1 MCLLFCNQYLYADRH
16 EENANNTIYA
26 AGVSVSA
33 GGQAILSVCMKND
46 VDIAGFEFEIDLPKG
61 VTVNHTTD
69 EFGTMSAT
77 AALSTKRT
85 STARHTFSAVF
96 TDESNYSHVKVLC
109 YSNTA
114 LSFTGND
121 GEIATF
127 TLDIDPSLEN
137 GDYEINFNRIVIS
150 NATDTYATE
159 NVKSVLSVE
168 EIAPNYNEEYAVTI
182 APFTVDANKDYDKD
196 IENTTDNKIVVFKMK
211 NSSVV
216 SKVEFDVE
224 LAEGIRFG
232 QYSQQVN
239 VGTNKKPIWETK
251 YYDDPY
257 FAGDY
262 VSEDDFPEVD
272 DNEDGSKHFIAEN
285 DFKVTDNCADIIKIA
300 ITTEEL
306 EEGVYPILIK
316 NIVVTLA
323 DETPISNIAPY
334 STEIYVGSPKA
345 TPTNGVVTFSGDYSD
360 EDMAVMMLSA
370 IPTGDATVATVDLSG
385 VTALP
390 AGKKITTANPNAL
403 IVTSTNLGLANKE
416 NVVIGNTCENLA
428 LTDKND
434 FVTDKK
440 FTAINATYTRE
451 MSNKWGTI
459 CLPYAVQS
467 NEQIAYYNIVGVEND
482 ILILEKYDI
491 LPANTPALV
500 QKASGNTIVCEANNV
515 KVGGLISDVTGNVTM
530 KGSFA
535 NETMVTD
542 ENAYYIAN
550 NRFWLNNQYFFVD
563 AFRAY
568 FTVSSS
574 IAKANVFNIDD
585 IVTQIDALTNGNDII
600 GIWNANGTTRENIDK
615 GMNIIKT
622 SDGRIFKVL
631 VK

>member
-1 MCLLFCNQYLYADRH
+1 MLFSLIGLTTYAD
-16 EENANNTIYA
+16 ETDISSLDNAVYIENGATISIDANGDAVIPIN
-26 AGVSVSA
+26 
-33 GGQAILSVCMKND
+33 MKNAVGTTGYQFNVKLPD
-46 VDIAGFEFEIDLPKG
+46 GINKSDFTFKKSNVRKSEEVSFSGAYQTDGTYKIVAYTSDDNEF
-61 VTVNHTTD
+61 
-69 EFGTMSAT
+69 S
-77 AALSTKRT
+77 
-85 STARHTFSAVF
+85 
-96 TDESNYSHVKVLC
+96 
-109 YSNTA
+109 
-114 LSFTGND
+114 GND
-121 GEIATF
+121 GEIANIIIANATAGNYTFTISKGSITSHGLSYKIEEDIVSTVTIRENSYDEGYAVTFPPFEINTEKESNYFTVSMENMEAVNKVSFDLTFSSTSFYEEYLIESKSLVTGRGTSCTISDKEDGSYSIVASKKFPAGKNDLVEFTVYSENEEGTF
-127 TLDIDPSLEN
+127 TLPQGI
-137 GDYEINFNRIVIS
+137 Y
-150 NATDTYATE
+150 T
-159 NVKSVLSVE
+159 
-168 EIAPNYNEEYAVTI
+168 VTI
-182 APFTVDANKDYDKD
+182 NNIEIDDY
-196 IENTTDNKIVVFKMK
+196 
-211 NSSVV
+211 
-216 SKVEFDVE
+216 KV
-224 LAEGIRFG
+224 
-232 QYSQQVN
+232 
-239 VGTNKKPIWETK
+239 
-251 YYDDPY
+251 
-257 FAGDY
+257 
-262 VSEDDFPEVD
+262 
-272 DNEDGSKHFIAEN
+272 
-285 DFKVTDNCADIIKIA
+285 
-300 ITTEEL
+300 
-306 EEGVYPILIK
+306 
-316 NIVVTLA
+316 
-323 DETPISNIAPY
+323 APY
-334 STEIYVGSPKA
+334 TANIFVDSPTA
-345 TPTNGVVTFSGDYSD
+345 TPTNGVVKFSGDYSNK
-360 EDMAVMMLSA
+360 EMAEKMLSA
-370 IPTGDATVATVDLSG
+370 IPTDDATVITVDLSG

-390 AGKKITTANPNAL
+390 EGTEITTKNPNAL